1 MVSQRLT
8 PILPPLTFPEGLNI
22 EKLSSIAARG
32 PAPAAVRCAAK
43 TRLPRLP
50 GGQALLARRPFRSP
64 HHFIS
69 DAGLI
74 SGGRVPRPG
83 EVSPAQDG
91 VLFLDELPE
100 SRRDILE
107 VLRQSLESS
116 SRSSNDW
123 PAPPLGNRYP
133 GGSNL
138 GGYTTG
144 EGLPRG
150 RAYCRGLSAGASV

>member
-8 PILPPLTFPEGLNI
+8 PILPPLTLPEELNLK
-22 EKLSSIAARG
+22 KLYSIAG
-32 PAPAAVRCAAK
+32 
-43 TRLPRLP
+43 LLP